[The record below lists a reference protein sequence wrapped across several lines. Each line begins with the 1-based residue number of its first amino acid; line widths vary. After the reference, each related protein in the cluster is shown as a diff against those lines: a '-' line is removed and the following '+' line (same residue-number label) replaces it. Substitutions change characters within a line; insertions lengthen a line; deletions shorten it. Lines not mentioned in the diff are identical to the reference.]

1 MACGD
6 SSCLFF
12 LEMQTIFFASSIRS
26 VKRRLV
32 NQSCLTLRLA
42 ALAALCLVAVVQEVR
57 AQSIPA
63 IDDVVIFATVGFREP
78 PAINVN
84 VALPSVTAAFPV
96 VAGYNIPS
104 ISIHEV
110 REATNIAGAESGWT
124 AVTPTLLTSSDAN
137 NNYISFSPFDSDR
150 ESVYDPYTAGGGT
163 KSTTATYTLSHFRLF
178 GPQNPP
184 ISRVFRMVA
193 VAVPIMPGADDDS
206 WPDSPYTVHEA
217 VLPVGHAIDYRIP
230 VRLQFTDRD
239 RGYIERPNPAV
250 LTSYTQTGLG
260 VDSFTGLGVA
270 GLAFASVGE
279 GLQRGHLQGT
289 ATNVNLDGITVSG
302 FFSLGGQYVQGIGT
316 TEMRLRT
323 VAPPSIPTDLIG
335 LTYEFG
341 ELARHLFDAVDSVG
355 TGNLTITL
363 TGDALPDGVTFYP
376 HRTGNLNGSNPPRSL
391 RGTSTEI
398 GVYNLT
404 YVVTDNGFSSGP
416 VEVSRPVR
424 LVIQASKTAST
435 DVITGDLLESQYDL
449 TFTIGDPVAYTLP
462 ELYTDSGNTFS
473 VTSFGV
479 VSGGVDLAE
488 MALAGGSDI
497 DFDLTTGIF
506 SSPNVWQPGEFRQ
519 FILQAYNSGNPGPM
533 VTFTVDTDVEL
544 HTVNLV
550 VNTPINTTLPLAT
563 SAGGGLPLHDLFGGE
578 NDDINRFT
586 IFSSGEARYRR
597 DYPAVQTNGI
607 TFDLGVG
614 TFSGNAIA
622 PQAATFTVRT
632 WRRYSDG
639 NEYARN
645 WLNIAVNAAYGLP
658 EFPAG
663 TSPADQQIAENAK
676 MPITPVTLGAAIAGT
691 TPLGYRL
698 SVGNVT
704 FSADGVVN
712 GLTYTAA
719 TGQISGSPYREGTM
733 VMTYTV
739 VDSASQTDAYTF
751 TFDITAVAATFSVAQ
766 TDLGFTAKHTN
777 TYTLQNAE
785 LGSGDF
791 AYTLERTDGGAVP
804 AALVFDS
811 QQDVRT
817 LRSTAQLTTAA
828 AGTYLLLGD
837 DESSLAVPATTFAIT
852 VADELTFP
860 ASANPGEQYLGD
872 NQFATITLGNADG
885 GMATVGY
892 TLTSGGATIAAGGE
906 LIAGL
911 TYTAASG
918 ATDATLSGSPT
929 TVGVTQLTYTATDPN
944 GASDTF
950 NMTINVVAQPTFAVP
965 PRTEL
970 TFTVSQAGVFEL
982 PAAVGVAPISYVL
995 LGAPNWLEIT
1005 PTPAASASA
1014 VPFTFRLTGAD
1025 ATVADAAITFLA
1037 IDAVTP
1043 PRTTT
1048 VAITAALV
1056 AAPTFTATTNL
1067 TFTVGVVLEKTPT
1080 EIAGGVALTYAIT
1093 PTLPNG
1099 LTLDT
1104 ASGNIGGT
1112 ATAADVGAMYTMT
1125 VTDENGV
1132 GATSPEFGVRVYVM
1146 PAFAAAAA
1154 NCLHTD
1160 LVCYGPYTFT
1170 AGKPETLRIVQP
1182 DADLGAPPLSFAF
1195 GFDAITAGLVVAD
1208 GVVAN
1213 AETGDLAVDF
1223 DVQLGSFPAAFGV
1236 TYQAI
1241 DANDAVVNAPTITF
1255 LILPPVTFSTTDENA
1270 LVGGY
1275 TFRRNLAA
1283 EITLPESAG
1292 GEAPIVHYLSAGTS
1306 PFDGAALDIPGM
1318 TFDQSSRII
1327 KGAPTSAGRW
1337 ASTLHAR
1344 DNNGA
1349 IRSIAVNFDVLDVLT
1364 LQQYDLEYST
1374 VQTSIA
1380 VTFAAA
1386 RNAISPDVTYTL
1398 MDVDGGSPNLP
1409 GTLQFDG
1416 DSRSLFGNPGIAEYG
1431 PTTFVYRAVD
1441 SFDNATAAATF
1452 SLSVLSKP
1460 VFNPPRATVTYSPNS
1475 ATYTAGG
1482 VLYPLLTLPRATGGS
1497 GALVYSVSG
1506 ALPAGMSISDATVD
1520 AAVAV
1525 SGAPT
1530 AQSATTNSGD
1540 YVYYRFARDDDGE
1553 VATFRLNLHVAGA
1566 PRFVA
1571 QQPQLRTTIGAPVK
1585 TAQLP
1590 AAIGGL
1596 PPLSYSIADL
1606 PTNLEFV
1613 DSGQSGRALHYR
1625 AVSGEDTVGVHH
1637 YTMLVTDSNN
1647 ATASLQFSLRIYPQL
1662 AFAGAQP
1669 QMMQSFTVGAPDK
1682 SIVLQ
1687 PVNGGLA
1694 PYQYELGDIST
1705 VAVGNSLVFDS
1716 STRTLRGTFAQTGG
1730 EYALTYI
1737 ATEDNGATLSYG
1749 FSVIA
1754 VAPPEFSDDAFDEWV
1769 FSLNAQTTLELPFAT
1784 GGVAPL
1790 RYSIRGELPRGLAY
1804 NAAENEITGAP
1815 SELLANRS
1823 ITVIA
1828 TDANGAFVEHD
1839 ISLTVV
1845 RAPVFAPSEIL
1856 LSYTANQSY
1865 YLRDGV
1871 STNAAVTLPAASG
1884 GEGALVYQV
1893 IGGTPGGITPT
1904 DIGDNQFELRGT
1916 PNAPL
1921 ATTAFTYTRTATDE
1935 GGRGGTFMLIIV
1947 VAPEPTFGSRTISN
1961 EKYSADSIFAA
1972 TLPAISGGIAPIVYT
1987 LVDSNGDGVPG
1998 LNFDADSRVLSGQI
2012 GGGATVASYRYTAVD
2027 ANNVAAPRLDFVF
2040 ESVDATVVGFAP
2052 DVYEYTI
2059 DAPITIPTRT
2069 TLTVTLQRP
2078 PSPASYEVLGN
2089 RPSGVSVTF
2098 AVDDASTVHIEISGT
2113 PTRVGV
2119 YPLTFMVSEIGNP
2132 NVRQS
2137 GVFTVTIVDEPSF
2150 ASEQYEYLVRVN
2162 RTDETNIDRRINTS
2176 FVLYPGAIAR
2186 GDILDHLPKVRAGAG
2201 TITYEVMSPDIATL
2215 PEWIEVQQ
2223 EGYENKEAIRV
2234 QALGEDLV
2242 DENAPE
2248 PVYAYTFVA
2257 TDQSNVPTTALLMF
2271 SLSDGEADDYVA
2283 INEIIL
2289 PEVSA
2294 AIISDAIS
2302 AITERIAQLRV
2313 PIAAPRVSF
2322 GGQSSFAEMIAT
2334 HGEAFADNQ
2343 LDSKQ
2348 LFSDARITLPI
2359 SADGSP
2365 SLRTQR
2371 PPALAFWASGE
2382 YRKMFGDTPELEW
2395 DGDLTGIYI
2404 GIDGLISNHDI
2415 RGFDIYAG
2423 LALAR
2428 AKTKLQYD
2436 DIGEQRT
2443 GGQGDYNLNITSAH
2457 PYISWQSGP
2466 HLDMWATVG
2475 YGEGN
2480 LTIERH
2486 DNTDVVSTDVSL
2498 ANLAFGVS
2506 RLISQHD
2513 GNHIRLRGEML
2524 TGRLDVNGNE
2534 DIVKQSVDTGLAKLA
2549 MVLSHPR
2556 DLRNGAHFDPV
2567 YLLGARYD
2575 YGDSE
2580 SGGAMELSSAMR
2592 YTGANRRV
2600 SGVLRAHG
2608 VLSQSGEYKEW
2619 GVYAQLRNQ
2628 PGLDKQGISASLT
2641 PIYGETE
2648 HQDLWQNTPT
2658 FTADPDDYALHWNA
2672 RLGYGINALRDGT
2685 LTPFAELAHRT
2696 DNIYRLGLDWT
2707 PNNGVTFNLTGEQ
2720 QSTDGAAQNSLL
2732 LQGRVGF

>member
-57 AQSIPA
+57 AQIPV
-63 IDDVVIFATVGFREP
+63 IDDVVIMATAGGRNPVLDSSES
-78 PAINVN
+78 I
-84 VALPSVTAAFPV
+84 PSTTIAFPTV
-96 VAGYNIPS
+96 SGYNIPS
-104 ISIHEV
+104 IGIHKA
-110 REATNIAGAESGWT
+110 RDTRYDDSESGWT
-124 AVTPTLLTSSDAN
+124 AVTPTLLTNSDAN
-137 NNYISFSPFDSDR
+137 NFYISFPPFNSGGYFVFDPLFSSSGTR
-150 ESVYDPYTAGGGT
+150 E
-163 KSTTATYTLSHFRLF
+163 TTATYTLSHFRLS

-193 VAVPIMPGADDDS
+193 VGVPFMPSADDDVVIG
-206 WPDSPYTVHEA
+206 PPYAVQEA
-217 VLPVGHAIDYRIP
+217 VFPVGHAIDYQLSI
-230 VRLQFTDRD
+230 RLNFSDRD
-239 RGYIERPNPAV
+239 RGYVERPHSAV
-250 LTSYTQTGLG
+250 LTSYAQTGLG

-270 GLAFASVGE
+270 GLAFASVGD
-279 GLQRGHLQGT
+279 GIQRGHLQGT

-302 FFSLGGQYVQGIGT
+302 FYSVGGAYVKGVGT

-323 VAPPSIPTDLIG
+323 VAPPVIPTDLIG

-462 ELYTDSGNTFS
+462 ELYTESGNTFS

-533 VTFTVDTDVEL
+533 ITFTVDTDVEL

-751 TFDITAVAATFSVAQ
+751 TFDITAVAATFTTAQ

-791 AYTLERTDGGAVP
+791 AYTLERTDGAAVP

-837 DESSLAVPATTFAIT
+837 DESSLAVPATTFDIT
-852 VADELTFP
+852 VAAELTFP
-860 ASANPGEQYLGD
+860 ADANPGEQYLGD

-944 GASDTF
+944 GASDRF
-950 NMTINVVAQPTFAVP
+950 SMTINVVAQPTFAVP

-970 TFTVSQAGVFEL
+970 TFTVSQAGAFEL

-1014 VPFTFRLTGAD
+1014 VPFTFRLTGVD

-1056 AAPTFTATTNL
+1056 AVPAFDATPTNL
-1067 TFTVGVVLEKTPT
+1067 TYTVGVDLDKETT
-1080 EIAGGVALTYAIT
+1080 EVTGGVALTYAVA

-1104 ASGNIGGT
+1104 TNGNIGGT
-1112 ATAADVGAMYTMT
+1112 ATAADVGAVYTMT

-1132 GATSPEFGVRVYVM
+1132 GATSPEFGVRVYAM
-1146 PAFAAAAA
+1146 PAFAAAEAD
-1154 NCLHTD
+1154 CRHTD
-1160 LVCYGPYTFT
+1160 VVCYGPYTFT

-1195 GFDAITAGLVVAD
+1195 SFDAITAGLVVAD

-1223 DVQLGSFPAAFGV
+1223 DVQLGAFPAAFGV

-1255 LILPPVTFSTTDENA
+1255 LILPPVTFTATDENA

-1306 PFDGAALDIPGM
+1306 PYDGAALDIPGM

-1364 LQQYDLEYST
+1364 LQQYNLEYST

-1506 ALPAGMSISDATVD
+1506 ALPDGMSISDATVD

-1669 QMMQSFTVGAPDK
+1669 GSMQSFTVGAPDK
-1682 SIVLQ
+1682 SIVFQ

-1694 PYQYELGDIST
+1694 PYQYELEDIST

-1754 VAPPEFSDDAFDEWV
+1754 VAPPEFADDAFDEWV
-1769 FSLNAQTTLELPFAT
+1769 FSLNAETTLPLPLAS

-1790 RYSIRGELPRGLAY
+1790 RYSIRGELPRGLVY
-1804 NAAENEITGAP
+1804 DAAENEITGAP
-1815 SELLANRS
+1815 SELLANRN

-1871 STNAAVTLPAASG
+1871 STNATVTLPAASG

-1893 IGGTPGGITPT
+1893 IGGTPGGITPV
-1904 DIGDNQFELRGT
+1904 DIGDNEFTLSGT
-1916 PNAPL
+1916 PNAPP

-1947 VAPEPTFGSRTISN
+1947 VAPEPTFGLQTISN

-1987 LVDSNGDGVPG
+1987 LVDSNGNGVPG
-1998 LNFDADSRVLSGQI
+1998 LIFDADSRTLSGQI
-2012 GGGATVASYRYTAVD
+2012 GSGAHVASYRYTAVD
-2027 ANNVAAPRLDFVF
+2027 ANNVAAPPLDFVF
-2040 ESVDATVVGFAP
+2040 ESVDATTVNFEP

-2059 DAPITIPTRT
+2059 DAAIPEGRETF
-2069 TLTVTLQRP
+2069 TVTLAKP

-2089 RPSGVSVTF
+2089 RPSGVSATF

-2113 PTRVGV
+2113 PNRIGV

-2137 GVFTVTIVDEPSF
+2137 GVFTVTIVDKPSF
-2150 ASEQYEYLVRVN
+2150 ASGQYEYLVRVN

-2322 GGQSSFAEMIAT
+2322 GGQSSFAEMVAT

-2428 AKTKLQYD
+2428 AQTKLQYD

-2720 QSTDGAAQNSLL
+2720 QSLDGAAQNSLL
-2732 LQGRVGF
+2732 LQGKVGF

>member
-1 MACGD
+1 
-6 SSCLFF
+6 
-12 LEMQTIFFASSIRS
+12 MQTTFFASSIRS
-26 VKRRLV
+26 VKRRLF
-32 NQSCLTLRLA
+32 NQPRLTLRLA
-42 ALAALCLVAVVQEVR
+42 ALAALCLLAVVQEVR
-57 AQSIPA
+57 AQIP
-63 IDDVVIFATVGFREP
+63 VIEDKVIMANRGFRNSVIDSNNELVSTT
-78 PAINVN
+78 IIR
-84 VALPSVTAAFPV
+84 LPKVD
-96 VAGYNIPS
+96 GYNVPLVS
-104 ISIHEV
+104 INPEIHGSSGQS
-110 REATNIAGAESGWT
+110 TSGWT
-124 AVTPTLLTSSDAN
+124 DLVDGAGLYRPPGLDDTNTYGIRIQPYDSTADLDPWHRTPPSWT
-137 NNYISFSPFDSDR
+137 
-150 ESVYDPYTAGGGT
+150 
-163 KSTTATYTLSHFRLF
+163 TTATYILQHIKITPPRNPTLRRTFR
-178 GPQNPP
+178 
-184 ISRVFRMVA
+184 ITA
-193 VAVPIMPGADDDS
+193 VAVPGMPGS
-206 WPDSPYTVHEA
+206 GPDSYSTHNV
-217 VLPVGHAIDYRIP
+217 VLAVGHAVDYQLP
-230 VRLQFTDRD
+230 HRLRFTSNFTAANYD
-239 RGYIERPNPAV
+239 PNPAV
-250 LTSYTQTGLG
+250 STSYTQTGLAVPG
-260 VDSFTGLGVA
+260 VS
-270 GLAFASVGE
+270 LANVGT
-279 GLQRGHLQGT
+279 RIRRAHLQGT
-289 ATNVNLDGITVSG
+289 PTTPGIDN
-302 FFSLGGQYVQGIGT
+302 FQLGGWYSVGGPFSPGIATSGVQV
-316 TEMRLRT
+316 R
-323 VAPPSIPTDLIG
+323 VFAPPSIPGGVI
-335 LTYEFG
+335 
-341 ELARHLFDAVDSVG
+341 
-355 TGNLTITL
+355 NLTFDVGQSVVHQFPAI
-363 TGDALPDGVTFYP
+363 DADNDGSGNIALSLEGSLPNGVAFYSHRAGFVDGVNP
-376 HRTGNLNGSNPPRSL
+376 RTLSGVP
-391 RGTSTEI
+391 TEV
-398 GVYNLT
+398 GLYNLSYT
-404 YVVTDNGFSSGP
+404 VTDNGFAGG
-416 VEVSRPVR
+416 EVQAHRPVQLLVR
-424 LVIQASKTAST
+424 LNV
-435 DVITGDLLESQYDL
+435 TGEILESQYDL

-462 ELYTDSGNTFS
+462 ELYTESGNTFS

-479 VSGGVDLAE
+479 VSGGVDLGE
-488 MALAGGSDI
+488 LANPDGSDI
-497 DFDLTTGIF
+497 DFDLNTGIF
-506 SSPNVWQPGEFRQ
+506 SSPNVWQPGGFRQ

-533 VTFTVDTDVEL
+533 ITFTVDTDVEL

-563 SAGGGLPLHDLFGGE
+563 SAGGGLPLHDLFGGQ

-597 DYPAVQTNGI
+597 DYPAVQANGI

-639 NEYARN
+639 KEYARN
-645 WLNIAVNAAYGLP
+645 WLNIAINAIHGLP
-658 EFPAG
+658 QFPVG
-663 TSPADQQIAENAK
+663 TSPADQQITANAK
-676 MPITPVTLGAAIAGT
+676 MPISAVTLGAAIAGT
-691 TPLGYRL
+691 PSLGYEL
-698 SVGNVT
+698 SSGGT
-704 FSADGVVN
+704 TLSADGVIN
-712 GLTYTAA
+712 GLTYLAA
-719 TGQISGSPYREGTM
+719 TGQISGTPYREGTM

-739 VDSASQTDAYTF
+739 TDAISQTDAYTF
-751 TFDITAVAATFSVAQ
+751 TFAITALAATFSVAQ
-766 TDLGFTAKHTN
+766 TDLAFTAKHTN

-791 AYTLERTDGGAVP
+791 AYTLERTDGAAVP

-811 QQDVRT
+811 RQDVRT
-817 LRSTAQLTTAA
+817 LRSTSRLTTADD
-828 AGTYLLLGD
+828 GEYRLLGD
-837 DESSLAVPATTFAIT
+837 DESSLAVPATTFDIT

-860 ASANPGEQYLGD
+860 ADANPGEQYLGD
-872 NQFATITLGNADG
+872 NQAATITLGNADG

-906 LIAGL
+906 LIPGL

-918 ATDATLSGSPT
+918 QTDATLSGSPT
-929 TVGVTQLTYTATDPN
+929 TVGITQLTYTATDPN
-944 GASDTF
+944 GASARFTV
-950 NMTINVVAQPTFAVP
+950 TINIVAEPTFASP

-970 TFTVSQAGVFEL
+970 TFTVSQLPVWEL
-982 PAAVGVAPISYVL
+982 PPAFGVEPISYVL
-995 LGAPNWLEIT
+995 LGAPNWLEVT
-1005 PTPAASASA
+1005 PTASASA
-1014 VPFTFRLTGAD
+1014 VPFTLRLTGDD

-1037 IDAVTP
+1037 LDAVTP

-1056 AAPTFTATTNL
+1056 AVPAFDATPTNL
-1067 TFTVGVVLEKTPT
+1067 TFTVGVALDKETTGVT
-1080 EIAGGVALTYAIT
+1080 GGAVLTYSIA

-1104 ASGNIGGT
+1104 TNGKIGGT
-1112 ATAADVGAMYTMT
+1112 ATAADVGAVYTMT

-1132 GATSPEFGVRVYVM
+1132 SATSPEFIVRVYALPVFD
-1146 PAFAAAAA
+1146 PAA
-1154 NCLHTD
+1154 N
-1160 LVCYGPYTFT
+1160 YGPYTFT
-1170 AGKPETLRIVQP
+1170 AGKAETVRVVKP
-1182 DADLGAPPLSFAF
+1182 DAGLGAPPLSFAF
-1195 GFDAITAGLVVAD
+1195 GFDAITSGLNVAD
-1208 GVVAN
+1208 GVTSDAD
-1213 AETGDLAVDF
+1213 EGELTIDF
-1223 DVQLGSFPAAFGV
+1223 SQSLGSFPLAFAA
-1236 TYQAI
+1236 TYQVI
-1241 DANDAVVNAPTITF
+1241 DANDEVVNAPTITF
-1255 LILPPVTFSTTDENA
+1255 LILPPVTFTRTDQDI
-1270 LVGGY
+1270 LVAGY
-1275 TFRRNLAA
+1275 TFRRNRAA
-1283 EITLPESAG
+1283 EITLPEAAG
-1292 GEAPIVHYLSAGTS
+1292 GKSPIEHYLSVGVS
-1306 PFDGAALDIPGM
+1306 PYDGAALDIPGT
-1318 TFDQSSRII
+1318 TFDRSSRIFS
-1327 KGAPTSAGRW
+1327 GAPTSAGRW

-1344 DNNGA
+1344 DFNGA
-1349 IRSIAVNFDVLDVLT
+1349 IRSINVNFNVLGLLA

-1380 VTFAAA
+1380 VTFARA
-1386 RNAISPDVTYTL
+1386 RNAISTDVTYAL
-1398 MDVDGGSPNLP
+1398 MDVDGGAPNLP
-1409 GTLQFDG
+1409 GELQFDG
-1416 DSRSLFGNPGIAEYG
+1416 DTRVLFGDPGIAEYG
-1431 PTTFVYRAVD
+1431 PTTFVYSAVD
-1441 SFDNATAAATF
+1441 SFDNAAAAATF
-1452 SLSVLSKP
+1452 TLSVLSKP
-1460 VFNPPRATVTYSPNS
+1460 VFNPPRATVTYSPGS
-1475 ATYTAGG
+1475 TTYTAGG
-1482 VLYPLLTLPRATGGS
+1482 VLYPLLTLPRAIGGS
-1497 GALVYSVSG
+1497 GALAYSVSG
-1506 ALPAGMSISDATVD
+1506 ALPGGMSISDATAD

-1540 YVYYRFARDDDGE
+1540 YVYYRFARDADGE
-1553 VATFRLNLHVAGA
+1553 VATFRLNLYVAGA

-1571 QQPQLRTTIGAPVK
+1571 QQPQLRTTIGAPPK
-1585 TAQLP
+1585 EAQLP
-1590 AAIGGL
+1590 GAIGGL
-1596 PPLSYSIADL
+1596 PPLAYSIADL
-1606 PTNLEFV
+1606 PTNLAFV
-1613 DSGQSGRALHYR
+1613 DSGQSGRTLYYR
-1625 AVSGEDTVGVHH
+1625 AVSGEDTVGIHH

-1669 QMMQSFTVGAPDK
+1669 GSMQSFTVGAPDK

-1705 VAVGNSLVFDS
+1705 VAVGNSLVFDP

-1730 EYALTYI
+1730 EYPLTYI
-1737 ATEDNGATLSYG
+1737 ATEDNGAALSYG
-1749 FSVIA
+1749 FSVVA
-1754 VAPPEFSDDAFDEWV
+1754 VDPPEFADDAFDEWV
-1769 FSLNAQTTLELPFAT
+1769 FSLNAQTTLPLPLAS

-1804 NAAENEITGAP
+1804 AAAANEITGAP
-1815 SELLANRS
+1815 SELLANRN

-1828 TDANGAFVEHD
+1828 TDANGAFVEHS

-1865 YLRDGV
+1865 YVRDGV
-1871 STNAAVTLPAASG
+1871 STNATVTLPAASG
-1884 GEGALVYQV
+1884 GEGALVYEV

-1904 DIGDNQFELRGT
+1904 DIGDNEFELRGT

-1947 VAPEPTFGSRTISN
+1947 VAPEPTFGAQTISN

-1987 LVDSNGDGVPG
+1987 LVDSNGNGVPG
-1998 LNFDADSRVLSGQI
+1998 LIFDADSRTLSGQI
-2012 GGGATVASYRYTAVD
+2012 GSGAHVASYRYTAVD
-2027 ANNVAAPRLDFVF
+2027 ANNVAAPPLDFVF
-2040 ESVDATVVGFAP
+2040 ESVDATTVNFEP

-2059 DAPITIPTRT
+2059 DAAIPEGRETF
-2069 TLTVTLQRP
+2069 TVTLAKP

-2089 RPSGVSVTF
+2089 RPSGVSATF

-2113 PTRVGV
+2113 PNRIGV

-2137 GVFTVTIVDEPSF
+2137 GVFTVTIVDKPSF

-2201 TITYEVMSPDIATL
+2201 TITYEVMSPDITKLPEQKL

-2248 PVYAYTFVA
+2248 PIYAYTFVA

-2415 RGFDIYAG
+2415 SGFDIYAG

-2428 AKTKLQYD
+2428 AQTKLQYD

-2466 HLDMWATVG
+2466 RLDMWATVG

-2672 RLGYGINALRDGT
+2672 RLGYGINTLRDGT

-2720 QSTDGAAQNSLL
+2720 QSLDGAAQNSLL
-2732 LQGRVGF
+2732 LQGKVGF

>member
-1 MACGD
+1 M
-6 SSCLFF
+6 
-12 LEMQTIFFASSIRS
+12 
-26 VKRRLV
+26 
-32 NQSCLTLRLA
+32 
-42 ALAALCLVAVVQEVR
+42 
-57 AQSIPA
+57 
-63 IDDVVIFATVGFREP
+63 
-78 PAINVN
+78 
-84 VALPSVTAAFPV
+84 
-96 VAGYNIPS
+96 
-104 ISIHEV
+104 
-110 REATNIAGAESGWT
+110 
-124 AVTPTLLTSSDAN
+124 
-137 NNYISFSPFDSDR
+137 
-150 ESVYDPYTAGGGT
+150 
-163 KSTTATYTLSHFRLF
+163 
-178 GPQNPP
+178 
-184 ISRVFRMVA
+184 
-193 VAVPIMPGADDDS
+193 
-206 WPDSPYTVHEA
+206 
-217 VLPVGHAIDYRIP
+217 
-230 VRLQFTDRD
+230 
-239 RGYIERPNPAV
+239 
-250 LTSYTQTGLG
+250 
-260 VDSFTGLGVA
+260 
-270 GLAFASVGE
+270 
-279 GLQRGHLQGT
+279 
-289 ATNVNLDGITVSG
+289 
-302 FFSLGGQYVQGIGT
+302 
-316 TEMRLRT
+316 
-323 VAPPSIPTDLIG
+323 
-335 LTYEFG
+335 
-341 ELARHLFDAVDSVG
+341 
-355 TGNLTITL
+355 
-363 TGDALPDGVTFYP
+363 
-376 HRTGNLNGSNPPRSL
+376 
-391 RGTSTEI
+391 
-398 GVYNLT
+398 
-404 YVVTDNGFSSGP
+404 
-416 VEVSRPVR
+416 
-424 LVIQASKTAST
+424 
-435 DVITGDLLESQYDL
+435 
-449 TFTIGDPVAYTLP
+449 
-462 ELYTDSGNTFS
+462 
-473 VTSFGV
+473 
-479 VSGGVDLAE
+479 
-488 MALAGGSDI
+488 
-497 DFDLTTGIF
+497 
-506 SSPNVWQPGEFRQ
+506 
-519 FILQAYNSGNPGPM
+519 
-533 VTFTVDTDVEL
+533 
-544 HTVNLV
+544 
-550 VNTPINTTLPLAT
+550 
-563 SAGGGLPLHDLFGGE
+563 
-578 NDDINRFT
+578 
-586 IFSSGEARYRR
+586 
-597 DYPAVQTNGI
+597 
-607 TFDLGVG
+607 
-614 TFSGNAIA
+614 
-622 PQAATFTVRT
+622 
-632 WRRYSDG
+632 
-639 NEYARN
+639 
-645 WLNIAVNAAYGLP
+645 
-658 EFPAG
+658 
-663 TSPADQQIAENAK
+663 
-676 MPITPVTLGAAIAGT
+676 
-691 TPLGYRL
+691 
-698 SVGNVT
+698 
-704 FSADGVVN
+704 
-712 GLTYTAA
+712 
-719 TGQISGSPYREGTM
+719 
-733 VMTYTV
+733 
-739 VDSASQTDAYTF
+739 
-751 TFDITAVAATFSVAQ
+751 
-766 TDLGFTAKHTN
+766 
-777 TYTLQNAE
+777 
-785 LGSGDF
+785 
-791 AYTLERTDGGAVP
+791 P

-811 QQDVRT
+811 QQDART
-817 LRSTAQLTTAA
+817 LRSTSQLTTLD
-828 AGTYLLLGD
+828 AGEYRLLGD
-837 DESSLAVPATTFAIT
+837 DESSLAVPATTFDIT

-944 GASDTF
+944 GASDRF
-950 NMTINVVAQPTFAVP
+950 SMTINVVAQPTFPSP

-970 TFTVSQAGVFEL
+970 TFTVSQAGAFEL
-982 PAAVGVAPISYVL
+982 PAAVGVAPLSYQL
-995 LGAPNWLEIT
+995 LGAPSWLEIT

-1014 VPFTFRLTGAD
+1014 VPFTFRLTGVD
-1025 ATVADAAITFLA
+1025 ATFANAAITFLA

-1067 TFTVGVVLEKTPT
+1067 TFTVGVALEKTPT
-1080 EIAGGVALTYAIT
+1080 EITGGVALTYAIT

-1104 ASGNIGGT
+1104 ASGTIGGM

-1154 NCLHTD
+1154 NCRHTD
-1160 LVCYGPYTFT
+1160 VVCYGPYTFT

-1195 GFDAITAGLVVAD
+1195 HYDAITSGLVVAD

-1223 DVQLGSFPAAFGV
+1223 DVQLGAFPAAFGV

-1241 DANDAVVNAPTITF
+1241 DANDALVNAPTITF

-1687 PVNGGLA
+1687 PVTGGLA
-1694 PYQYELGDIST
+1694 PYQYELEDIST
-1705 VAVGNSLVFDS
+1705 VAVTNNLVFDS

-1754 VAPPEFSDDAFDEWV
+1754 VAPPEFADDAFAEWV
-1769 FSLNAQTTLELPFAT
+1769 FSLNAQTKLELPFAS

-1804 NAAENEITGAP
+1804 DAAANQIIGAP

-1865 YLRDGV
+1865 YLRDGD
-1871 STNAAVTLPAASG
+1871 STTTNAAVTLPAASG
-1884 GEGALVYQV
+1884 GEGALVYEV

-1921 ATTAFTYTRTATDE
+1921 STTAFTYIRTATDE

-1947 VAPEPTFGSRTISN
+1947 VAPEPTFGAQTISN

-1972 TLPAISGGIAPIVYT
+1972 TLPAISGGISPIVYT
-1987 LVDSNGDGVPG
+1987 LVDSNGNGVPG
-1998 LNFDADSRVLSGQI
+1998 LIFDADSRTLSGQI
-2012 GGGATVASYRYTAVD
+2012 GSGAHVASYRYTAVD
-2027 ANNVAAPRLDFVF
+2027 ANNVAAPPLDFVF
-2040 ESVDATVVGFAP
+2040 ESVDATRIGFEP
-2052 DVYEYTI
+2052 DVYEYTVG
-2059 DAPITIPTRT
+2059 TFIPASRAVF
-2069 TLTVTLQRP
+2069 TVTLQTP

-2089 RPSGVSVTF
+2089 LPNGVTF
-2098 AVDDASTVHIEISGT
+2098 DIITGNTSTVPVTFSGK

-2322 GGQSSFAEMIAT
+2322 GGQSSFAEMVAT

-2720 QSTDGAAQNSLL
+2720 QSLDGEAQNSLL
-2732 LQGRVGF
+2732 LQGKVGF

>member
-1 MACGD
+1 
-6 SSCLFF
+6 
-12 LEMQTIFFASSIRS
+12 MQTTFFASSIRS
-26 VKRRLV
+26 VKRRFI
-32 NQSCLTLRLA
+32 NQPRLTLRFA
-42 ALAALCLVAVVQEVR
+42 ALAALCLLAAGQDAR
-57 AQSIPA
+57 AQTIPA
-63 IDDVVIFATVGFREP
+63 IADVGVMALISDIRPGGPATGDYDADTGLVDTTVLMPTPAQSGFSP
-78 PAINVN
+78 GGQIIK
-84 VALPSVTAAFPV
+84 SVDIPLLIYRGGFDSTSGW
-96 VAGYNIPS
+96 AGIDHIPS
-104 ISIHEV
+104 TGFGHY
-110 REATNIAGAESGWT
+110 
-124 AVTPTLLTSSDAN
+124 TLTL
-137 NNYISFSPFDSDR
+137 SPFRGTLANRD
-150 ESVYDPYTAGGGT
+150 DPSILLPGIVPIRVVV
-163 KSTTATYTLSHFRLF
+163 ATYTLNKIGIF
-178 GPQNPP
+178 GSGAQSA
-184 ISRVFRMVA
+184 SRAFTMVA
-193 VAVPIMPGADDDS
+193 VGTPRMIPPANPVFAVGQEVNWTMPQMNFTYPQGSVTDTSATAYD
-206 WPDSPYTVHEA
+206 PH
-217 VLPVGHAIDYRIP
+217 PVVSTR
-230 VRLQFTDRD
+230 
-239 RGYIERPNPAV
+239 
-250 LTSYTQTGLG
+250 YTQTGFSVPGLTFTSEGSRIHTAYIRGTPTSTVAAAGFTLLG
-260 VDSFTGLGVA
+260 SFSVGSGYAPAIHAHTRKTIGVNVRVVDPPTMPSGLISLTFEVGQNVDHQFPAIPANADGSGNIALSLEGSLPNGVA
-270 GLAFASVGE
+270 FYSHRA
-279 GLQRGHLQGT
+279 
-289 ATNVNLDGITVSG
+289 G
-302 FFSLGGQYVQGIGT
+302 FV
-316 TEMRLRT
+316 
-323 VAPPSIPTDLIG
+323 
-335 LTYEFG
+335 
-341 ELARHLFDAVDSVG
+341 
-355 TGNLTITL
+355 
-363 TGDALPDGVTFYP
+363 DGVNP
-376 HRTGNLNGSNPPRSL
+376 RTLFGAP
-391 RGTSTEI
+391 TEV
-398 GVYNLT
+398 GLYNLSYT
-404 YVVTDNGFSSGP
+404 VTDNDISGGD
-416 VEVSRPVR
+416 VQAHRPVQL
-424 LVIQASKTAST
+424 LVRAAAL
-435 DVITGDLLESQYDL
+435 TGNILESQYDL

-462 ELYTDSGNTFS
+462 QLYTDSGNTFS

-479 VSGGVDLAE
+479 TAGQAAISA

-497 DFDLTTGIF
+497 DFDLNTGIF
-506 SSPNVWQPGEFRQ
+506 SSPNVWQPGGFRR

-586 IFSSGEARYRR
+586 IFSSGAARYRS
-597 DYPAVQTNGI
+597 DYPAIEANGI
-607 TFDLGVG
+607 TFNLGVG

-645 WLNIAVNAAYGLP
+645 WLNIAINAIHGLP
-658 EFPAG
+658 QFPAG
-663 TSPADQQIAENAK
+663 TSPADQQITANAK
-676 MPITPVTLGAAIAGT
+676 MSISPVTLGAAIAGT
-691 TPLGYRL
+691 PPLGYEL
-698 SVGNVT
+698 SSGGT
-704 FSADGVVN
+704 TLSANGVIN
-712 GLTYTAA
+712 GLTYLSA

-739 VDSASQTDAYTF
+739 TDAISQTDSYTF

-777 TYTLQNAE
+777 TYTLANAE

-791 AYTLERTDGGAVP
+791 AYTLERTDGAAVP
-804 AALVFDS
+804 SALVFDS
-811 QQDVRT
+811 QQDART
-817 LRSTAQLTTAA
+817 LRSTSQLTTLD
-828 AGTYLLLGD
+828 AGEYRLLGD
-837 DESSLAVPATTFAIT
+837 DESSLAVPVTTFDIT

-860 ASANPGEQYLGD
+860 ADANPGEQYLGD

-944 GASDTF
+944 GASDRF
-950 NMTINVVAQPTFAVP
+950 SMTINVVAQPTFPSP

-982 PAAVGVAPISYVL
+982 PSAVGVAPISYVL

-1005 PTPAASASA
+1005 PSTASASA

-1025 ATVADAAITFLA
+1025 ATFANAAITFLA

-1067 TFTVGVVLEKTPT
+1067 TFTVGVALEKTPT
-1080 EIAGGVALTYAIT
+1080 EITGGVALTYAIT

-1132 GATSPEFGVRVYVM
+1132 GATSPEFGVRVYAM
-1146 PAFAAAAA
+1146 PAFASAAA
-1154 NCLHTD
+1154 NCRHTD
-1160 LVCYGPYTFT
+1160 VVCYGPYTFT

-1208 GVVAN
+1208 GVTAN

-1223 DVQLGSFPAAFGV
+1223 DVQLGAFPAAFGV

-1241 DANDAVVNAPTITF
+1241 DANDALVNAPTITF
-1255 LILPPVTFSTTDENA
+1255 LILPPVTFTATDENA

-1306 PFDGAALDIPGM
+1306 PYDGAALDIPGM

-1380 VTFAAA
+1380 VTFATA

-1893 IGGTPGGITPT
+1893 IGGTPGGITPV
-1904 DIGDNQFELRGT
+1904 DIGDNEFTLSGT
-1916 PNAPL
+1916 PNAPPE
-1921 ATTAFTYTRTATDE
+1921 TTAFTYTRTATDE

-1947 VAPEPTFGSRTISN
+1947 VAPEPTFGSQTISN

-1987 LVDSNGDGVPG
+1987 LVDSNGNGVPG
-1998 LNFDADSRVLSGQI
+1998 LIFDADSRTLSGQI
-2012 GGGATVASYRYTAVD
+2012 GSGAHVASYRYTAVD
-2027 ANNVAAPRLDFVF
+2027 ANNVAAPPLDFVF
-2040 ESVDATVVGFAP
+2040 ESVDATTVNFEP

-2059 DAPITIPTRT
+2059 DAAIPEGRETF
-2069 TLTVTLQRP
+2069 TVTLAKP

-2098 AVDDASTVHIEISGT
+2098 AAADTSTVHIEISGT
-2113 PTRVGV
+2113 PNRIGV

-2137 GVFTVTIVDEPSF
+2137 GVFTVTIVDKPSF
-2150 ASEQYEYLVRVN
+2150 ASGQYEYLVRVN

-2201 TITYEVMSPDIATL
+2201 TITYEVMSPDITKLPEQKL

-2322 GGQSSFAEMIAT
+2322 GGQSSFAEMVAT

-2720 QSTDGAAQNSLL
+2720 QSLDGEAQNSLL
-2732 LQGRVGF
+2732 LQGKVGF

>member
-137 NNYISFSPFDSDR
+137 NNYISFPPFDSDR

-178 GPQNPP
+178 GTQNPP

-289 ATNVNLDGITVSG
+289 ATNVNLDGITISG

-323 VAPPSIPTDLIG
+323 VAPPVIPTDLIG

-376 HRTGNLNGSNPPRSL
+376 HRTGPTTGPGSDPPPRSL
-391 RGTSTEI
+391 LGISTEI

-533 VTFTVDTDVEL
+533 ITFTVDTDVEL

-586 IFSSGEARYRR
+586 IFSSGAARYRS
-597 DYPAVQTNGI
+597 DYPAIEANGI
-607 TFDLGVG
+607 TFNLGVG

-751 TFDITAVAATFSVAQ
+751 TFDITAVAATFTTAQ

-791 AYTLERTDGGAVP
+791 AYTLERTDGAAVP

-817 LRSTAQLTTAA
+817 LRSTSQLTTAD
-828 AGTYLLLGD
+828 AGEYRLLGD
-837 DESSLAVPATTFAIT
+837 DESSLAVPATTFDIT

-860 ASANPGEQYLGD
+860 ADANPGEQYLGD

-950 NMTINVVAQPTFAVP
+950 SMTINVVAQPTFAVP

-970 TFTVSQAGVFEL
+970 TFTVSQAGAFEL
-982 PAAVGVAPISYVL
+982 PAAVGVAPLSYRL

-1014 VPFTFRLTGAD
+1014 VPFTFRLTGVD

-1056 AAPTFTATTNL
+1056 AVPAFDATPTNL
-1067 TFTVGVVLEKTPT
+1067 TYTVGVDLDKETT
-1080 EIAGGVALTYAIT
+1080 EVTGGVALTYAVA

-1104 ASGNIGGT
+1104 TNGNIGGT
-1112 ATAADVGAMYTMT
+1112 AAAADVGAVYTMT

-1132 GATSPEFGVRVYVM
+1132 TAPTASEFIVRVYAM
-1146 PAFAAAAA
+1146 PAFDPAA
-1154 NCLHTD
+1154 D
-1160 LVCYGPYTFT
+1160 YGPYTFT

-1195 GFDAITAGLVVAD
+1195 HYDAITSGLVVAD

-1213 AETGDLAVDF
+1213 AETGDLAIDF
-1223 DVQLGSFPAAFGV
+1223 DVQLGAFPAAFGV

-1694 PYQYELGDIST
+1694 PYQYELEDIST
-1705 VAVGNSLVFDS
+1705 VAATNNLVFDS

-1754 VAPPEFSDDAFDEWV
+1754 VAPPEFADDAFDEWV
-1769 FSLNAQTTLELPFAT
+1769 FSLNAQTKLELPFAS

-1790 RYSIRGELPRGLAY
+1790 RYSIRGELPSGLVY
-1804 NAAENEITGAP
+1804 DAAANEITGAP
-1815 SELLANRS
+1815 SELLANRN

-1871 STNAAVTLPAASG
+1871 STNATVTLPAASG

-1904 DIGDNQFELRGT
+1904 DIGDNEFELRGT
-1916 PNAPL
+1916 PNAPPE
-1921 ATTAFTYTRTATDE
+1921 TTAFTYTRTATDE

-1947 VAPEPTFGSRTISN
+1947 VAPEPTFGSQTISN

-1972 TLPAISGGIAPIVYT
+1972 TLPDISGGIAPIVYT
-1987 LVDSNGDGVPG
+1987 LVDSNGNGVPG
-1998 LNFDADSRVLSGQI
+1998 LIFDADSRTLSGQI
-2012 GGGATVASYRYTAVD
+2012 GSGAHVASYRYTAVD
-2027 ANNVAAPRLDFVF
+2027 ANNVAPPPLDFVF
-2040 ESVDATVVGFAP
+2040 ESVDATTVNFEP
-2052 DVYEYTI
+2052 DEYEYTI
-2059 DAPITIPTRT
+2059 DAAIPEGRETF
-2069 TLTVTLQRP
+2069 TVTLAKP

-2098 AVDDASTVHIEISGT
+2098 AAVDASTVHIEISGT
-2113 PTRVGV
+2113 PNRIGV

-2137 GVFTVTIVDEPSF
+2137 GVFTVTIVDKPSF
-2150 ASEQYEYLVRVN
+2150 ASGQYEYLVRVN

-2322 GGQSSFAEMIAT
+2322 GGQSSFAEMVAT

-2720 QSTDGAAQNSLL
+2720 QSLDGEAQNSLL
-2732 LQGRVGF
+2732 LQGKVGF